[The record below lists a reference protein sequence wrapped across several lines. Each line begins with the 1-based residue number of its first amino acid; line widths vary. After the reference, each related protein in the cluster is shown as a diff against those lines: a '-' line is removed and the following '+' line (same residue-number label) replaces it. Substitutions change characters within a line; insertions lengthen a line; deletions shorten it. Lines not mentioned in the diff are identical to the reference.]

1 MLRALYSASSG
12 MRAQQF
18 NLDTISNNLANVN
31 TTGFKRNRV
40 EFQELLYRTLREPGQ
55 LTREGR
61 TVPTGVQ
68 VGHGVRIASATP
80 SDFGQG
86 SLKETSN
93 PLDLAI
99 EGEGFFAIELPDQS
113 IAYTRDGSFKLDA
126 EGYLVTS
133 NGYYVLDE
141 GLAPILV
148 GEDPVKDIAITEGG
162 LVSVKLP
169 GEDVAE
175 EIAVIGLTR
184 FPNPAGLEKI
194 GRNLYKATEAAGFP
208 TEGIPM
214 EDGMGSIVQGFLEM
228 SNVQVVVEMV
238 DMITAQRAYE
248 LNSKAI
254 TTSDEMLQ
262 IANNL
267 KR

>member
-1 MLRALYSASSG
+1 MLRALHSASSG
-12 MRAQQF
+12 MRAQQL

-31 TTGFKRNRV
+31 TTGFKKNRL
-40 EFQELLYRTLREPGQ
+40 EFQDLLYRTMREPGQ

-61 TVPTGVQ
+61 TIPTGIQ
-68 VGHGVRIASATP
+68 VGHGVRAAATP
-80 SDFGQG
+80 VDFSQG
-86 SLKETSN
+86 SLQETEN

-141 GLAPILV
+141 GLGSIYI
-148 GEDPVKDIAITEGG
+148 GEDPVNSIGITEDGTI
-162 LVSVKLP
+162 SVVFP
-169 GEDVAE
+169 GDDQAE
-175 EIAVIGLTR
+175 EVAQIGLTR

-194 GRNLYKATEAAGFP
+194 GRNLYRPTEAAGFP
-208 TEGIPM
+208 TEGLPL
-214 EDGMGSIVQGFLEM
+214 EEGLGSINQGFIEM